1 MTSPPNVCL
10 IKIFQ
15 IGFLNGKFPKRLECF
30 HGTVLGRF
38 IKGPCASMIRG
49 ASIRILIM
57 IIPSQTHYISGFLML
72 TSFNFK
78 TNGSKANPTS
88 KTESTATV
96 AVRKVSS
103 KSTGSE
109 DTSDDG
115 RGSSVSPTLQPKLR
129 PMIGR
134 TKSQPKTSGL
144 HHGGGAGG
152 HHGQPQQKGDQKFV
166 RSLNQHIQQSS
177 LLYQQSGTQMIL
189 HNM

>member
-1 MTSPPNVCL
+1 MPLPRPIPRPSTLPLPRQVAELVPPPSVPTELATPSPTRPR
-10 IKIFQ
+10 
-15 IGFLNGKFPKRLECF
+15 P
-30 HGTVLGRF
+30 
-38 IKGPCASMIRG
+38 P
-49 ASIRILIM
+49 
-57 IIPSQTHYISGFLML
+57 
-72 TSFNFK
+72 SFNFK

-144 HHGGGAGG
+144 HHGGADGSHLG
-152 HHGQPQQKGDQKFV
+152 GQPQQKGDQKFV

-177 LLYQQSGTQMIL
+177 LLYQQSGTQMQLIRFGF
-189 HNM
+189 NAA